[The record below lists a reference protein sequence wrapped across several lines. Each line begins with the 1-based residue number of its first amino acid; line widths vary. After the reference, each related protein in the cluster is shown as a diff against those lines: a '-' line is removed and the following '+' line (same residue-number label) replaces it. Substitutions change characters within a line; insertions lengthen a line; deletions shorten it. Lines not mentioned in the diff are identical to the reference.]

1 MLTSNDFE
9 LPLET
14 LFELELEH
22 RHASNDHIAVLR
34 GKVLDVLEHLMHLNN
49 GMKGRGTSKGELQFH
64 QQLELQQAGIG
75 VMQMTRPQLLEILA
89 SGNKQIAL
97 KRQLLSKITKA
108 IS

>member
-1 MLTSNDFE
+1 MLTSNDFD

-14 LFELELEH
+14 LFKLELEH
-22 RHASNDHIAVLR
+22 RRASNDPIAVLR
-34 GKVLDVLEHLMHLNN
+34 GKVLDVLENLMHLDNE
-49 GMKGRGTSKGELQFH
+49 MKRGTAKGKLQFR

-97 KRQLLSKITKA
+97 KRRLLPKITEHL
-108 IS
+108 S